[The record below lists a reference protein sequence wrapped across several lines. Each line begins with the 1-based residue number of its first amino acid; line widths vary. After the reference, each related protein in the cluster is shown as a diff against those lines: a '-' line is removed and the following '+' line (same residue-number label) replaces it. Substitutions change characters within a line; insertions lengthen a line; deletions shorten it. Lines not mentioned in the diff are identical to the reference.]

1 MSEINKY
8 AFGEPNSVLG
18 QSSITTKDDEMLID
32 YKKQLEIISNIRNGK
47 IKEALKLDIP
57 ELDEYFRFKTS
68 NFNIVLGHAN
78 VGKTTVVLYLMLCYS
93 LKHDMKWLICSTEN
107 DSYSLIRKLIEF
119 LDETPIN
126 LVSEANFKTHSEFI
140 NRNFKFVDNSVM
152 YDYQSAIELFK
163 NVKKDFNYNGVL
175 LDPYNALTKNQ
186 DLMKSLGGHEYDYL
200 ACTEMRMFC
209 KESKITLWL
218 NTHANTSA
226 LRMTHSVDHEFHRH
240 AVPPNASDVEGGG
253 KFVNR
258 ADDFIVIHR
267 YLGHETLYTTTMIHV
282 RKVKEIETGGRTTSI
297 DNPIRLV
304 ALQNNVGFSMN
315 GKSILRTIK
324 ESQLNFL

>member
-1 MSEINKY
+1 
-8 AFGEPNSVLG
+8 
-18 QSSITTKDDEMLID
+18 MLVNF
-32 YKKQLEIISNIRNGK
+32 KKQIDIISDIRNGK

-57 ELDEYFRFKTS
+57 ELDEYIRFKPS
-68 NFNIVLGHAN
+68 NFNIILGHAN
-78 VGKTTVVLYLMLCYS
+78 VGKTTMVLYLMLCYS

-119 LDETPIN
+119 MDETPIN
-126 LVSEANFKTHSEFI
+126 LVSEANFKTHSEFV
-140 NRNFKFVDNSVM
+140 NDHFKFVDNNTM
-152 YDYQSAIELFK
+152 YDYRSALELFAE
-163 NVKKDFNYNGVL
+163 VKKEFKYDGIL
-175 LDPYNALTKNQ
+175 LDPYNALIKNHE
-186 DLMKSLGGHEYDYL
+186 LMKNVGGHEYDYQ

-209 KESKITLWL
+209 KENKVTMWL
-218 NTHANTSA
+218 NTHANTTA
-226 LRMTHSVDHEFHRH
+226 LRMTHAVDHEFHRH
-240 AVPPNASDVEGGG
+240 EVPPKASDVEGGG

-267 YLGHETLYTTTMIHV
+267 YIAHETLYTVTMIHI

-297 DNPIRLV
+297 DNPIRLQ
-304 ALQNNVGFSMN
+304 ALQNNVGFSLN